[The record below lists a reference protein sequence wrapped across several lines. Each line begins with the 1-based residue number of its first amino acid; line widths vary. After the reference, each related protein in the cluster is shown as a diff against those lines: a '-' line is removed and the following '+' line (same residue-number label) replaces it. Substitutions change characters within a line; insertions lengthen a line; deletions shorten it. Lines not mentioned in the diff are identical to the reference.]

1 MNDFDIIAN
10 KAAEL
15 GCKVCPNEPLKNYT
29 SFKIGG
35 ACPYLIKINSEESC
49 RILLMTAES
58 LSVPYIVIGKGTN
71 IVADDSGISAVV
83 FYMGSDFSKISLI
96 NENTLFCQAGASLSK
111 LCQTALENELTGLE
125 FAWGI
130 PGSVGGA
137 VYMNAGAYGG
147 EIKDVIVSANALDCR
162 GNTYK
167 HDKNSLEMSYRK
179 SVFSENK
186 QVITSAVFQLA
197 KGSYNSIKSA
207 MDEIMEKRKSKQP
220 LEYPS
225 AGSMFKRPQGSYA
238 SLLIEQCGL
247 KGLSVGGAEVS
258 TKHSGFIINK
268 NNASFDDVMQLVKK
282 VQDIVYKQTGYVLEQ
297 EPVIV
302 SDRYIG

>member
-1 MNDFDIIAN
+1 MNDFDIIAK
-10 KAAEL
+10 KADEL
-15 GCKVCPNEPLKNYT
+15 GCKVCPNELLKNYT

-35 ACPYLIKINSEESC
+35 ACPYLIKINSAEAC
-49 RILLMTAES
+49 RILIMTAHS
-58 LSVPYIVIGKGTN
+58 LSVPYIVLGKGTN
-71 IVADDSGISAVV
+71 ILADDRGISAVV
-83 FYMGSDFSKISLI
+83 FYIGSDFSEISLI
-96 NENTLFCQAGASLSK
+96 NGNTISCQAGASLSK

-147 EIKDVIVSANALDCR
+147 EIKDVILSAESVDCK
-162 GNTYK
+162 GNTYIYN
-167 HDKNSLEMSYRK
+167 KNELEMSYRK
-179 SVFSENK
+179 SIFTENK
-186 QVITSAVFQLA
+186 QIVTSACFQLA
-197 KGSYNSIKSA
+197 SGSYNSIKSK
-207 MDEIMEKRKSKQP
+207 MDETMEKRKSKQP

-247 KGLSVGGAEVS
+247 KGLTVGGAEVS

-282 VQDIVYKQTGYVLEQ
+282 VQDIVYKQTGYVIEQ
-297 EPVIV
+297 EPVII
-302 SDRYIG
+302 SDKNNI